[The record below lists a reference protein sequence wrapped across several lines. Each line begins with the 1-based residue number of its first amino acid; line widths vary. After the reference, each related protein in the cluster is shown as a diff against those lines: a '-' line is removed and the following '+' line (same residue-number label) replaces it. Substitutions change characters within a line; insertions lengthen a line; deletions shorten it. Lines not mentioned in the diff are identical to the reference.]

1 MAKILF
7 LRLEG
12 PLQAWGE
19 RAHWEFHDTATEP
32 TKSGVVGL
40 LGCALGLQADEELM
54 HLSQS
59 LHLGVRCDRPGI
71 VLEDYHTVIGGVMS
85 AEGKIKRNANTR
97 EPETV
102 VSHRQ
107 YLCDASFLAA
117 VQSDQAGVIEKLA
130 DALLSPVW
138 PPYLGRRSCP
148 PSMPLLE
155 GVGDYDTLLAA
166 LANWP
171 RPVSKA
177 EADARPAPLR
187 AVIECGAGE
196 GVRRNDEVWL
206 RSRRTFGPRYT
217 RDVAVSPPIGKEEG

>member
-1 MAKILF
+1 MANILF

-12 PLQAWGE
+12 PMQAWGE
-19 RAHWEFHDTATEP
+19 RAHWELRDTATEP

-40 LGCALGLQADEELM
+40 LGCALGLQADEDLM

-59 LHLGVRCDRPGI
+59 ISLGVRCDRPGI

-85 AEGKIKRNANTR
+85 AEGKIKRNASTR

-117 VQSDQAGVIEKLA
+117 VQCDQAGVIEKLA
-130 DALLSPVW
+130 GALLSPAW

-148 PSMPLLE
+148 PSRVLFE
-155 GVGDYDTLLAA
+155 GVGDYDTLLDA
-166 LANWP
+166 LAAWP
-171 RPVSKA
+171 RSGS
-177 EADARPAPLR
+177 EAADTRSAPLR
-187 AVIECGAGE
+187 AVIECSAGE

-217 RDVAVSPPIGKEEG
+217 RDVAVSPPMGKEEG